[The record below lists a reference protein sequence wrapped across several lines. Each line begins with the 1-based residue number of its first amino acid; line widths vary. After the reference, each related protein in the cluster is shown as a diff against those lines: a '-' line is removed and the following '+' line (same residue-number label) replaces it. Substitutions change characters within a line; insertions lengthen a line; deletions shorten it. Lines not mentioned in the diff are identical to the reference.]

1 MARWIRTWVVAGLI
15 LGTLTSCTP
24 MTETMA
30 RQTQQPA
37 ASGCDSVAIAGLVDG
52 FFRAW
57 NAQDSAG
64 VVALFSPTFSV
75 EDGLP
80 SGRTMVSDP
89 AALTTYIAQRFA
101 AGDMFSD
108 VHPDV
113 PSSPAPATANA
124 IAAFSRHAGT
134 SQLHGNAKFV
144 CSDGRLRRL
153 TMSAE

>member
-15 LGTLTSCTP
+15 IGTLTSCTP
-24 MTETMA
+24 MAETTA
-30 RQTQQPA
+30 SQTPQPT
-37 ASGCDSVAIAGLVDG
+37 ASGCDRVALAGLVDS

-57 NAQDSAG
+57 NAQDSAS

-89 AALTTYIAQRFA
+89 TALTTYLAQRFA

-113 PSSPAPATANA
+113 PSSPAPASANA
-124 IAAFSRHAGT
+124 IASFRRRVGT
-134 SQLHGNAKFV
+134 SQLQGNAKFV